1 MCHLQSDREKKM
13 KTEKLLF
20 RNIELKYRFVFFRYY
35 GWTLQSRNVDIV
47 VVGVVVAVVVVNVV
61 FVIVIDVEP

>member
-1 MCHLQSDREKKM
+1 MRHLQSDRKKM

-47 VVGVVVAVVVVNVV
+47 VAAVVVVGDV